1 MGGSADAKSSPAFT
15 VKAVGAFKQKPGCP
29 DFAAAGL
36 DAGRIRTLMAEVN
49 VRSIKVDEKGGESES
64 GFLETFFTSYIALMM
79 LMFMVVTVGAT
90 PLISSVLEEK
100 MQRIAEVQQGT
111 SADDLARV
119 DRLFGVTQ
127 TTVARAIAGEAD
139 YCSDERIAYIRGDLT
154 RHLAGDFTPGRP
166 RSFAKDEGGLLSFGG
181 ETPIDDNRPT
191 ASAAR

>member
-1 MGGSADAKSSPAFT
+1 MTSRPAAAALVAVGTALLLAGCGSSALTTGSLFGGDSKPKEPPAPRNDPTARAFQVGAVAARAQKCGFNFDVARLKSS
-15 VKAVGAFKQKPGCP
+15 
-29 DFAAAGL
+29 
-36 DAGRIRTLMAEVN
+36 
-49 VRSIKVDEKGGESES
+49 
-64 GFLETFFTSYIALMM
+64 FLA
-79 LMFMVVTVGAT
+79 
-90 PLISSVLEEK
+90 
-100 MQRIAEVQQGT
+100 AEVQQGT